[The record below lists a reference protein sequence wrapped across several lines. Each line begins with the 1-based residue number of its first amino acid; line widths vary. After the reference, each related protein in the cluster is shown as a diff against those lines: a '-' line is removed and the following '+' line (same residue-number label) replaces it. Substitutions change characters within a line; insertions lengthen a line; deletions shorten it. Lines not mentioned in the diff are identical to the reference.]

1 MRTIQKCLKTC
12 TRKRKQKKKTDRE
25 MEGKEKQQ
33 CAMTGI

>member
-1 MRTIQKCLKTC
+1 MSNEKEEAE
-12 TRKRKQKKKTDRE
+12 KKTDRE